1 MASGFNISTFKSRGL
16 TLGGAR
22 PALFEVF
29 LRIPTGVA
37 ADQSSADKF
46 RFTCSAA
53 QLPAASVG
61 SIDVGYF
68 GRKIKIAGDRTFQDW
83 SVTIMNDEDFLV
95 RSMFEKWS
103 NSLNRLESNVRD
115 TAYSGNENSYKTD
128 LSVIQY
134 GKDGSLIRQYDIIG
148 AFPTTVDAISLNW
161 DSASQ
166 IETFGVTFSYDY
178 WLPANETINSYASQ
192 ATTPVST

>member
-1 MASGFNISTFKSRGL
+1 MASGFNISTFKARGL

-29 LRIPTGVA
+29 LRIPDGVG

-53 QLPAASVG
+53 QLPAATTG

-68 GRKIKIAGDRTFQDW
+68 GRKIKVSGDRTFTDW
-83 SVTIMNDEDFLV
+83 SVNIMNDEDFLV

-115 TAYSGNENSYKTD
+115 AAYSNNENSYKTD

-134 GKDGSLIRQYDIIG
+134 GKDGSVIRQYDIIG
-148 AFPTTVDAISLNW
+148 AFPTSIDAISLNW
-161 DSASQ
+161 DSAST
-166 IETFGVTFSYDY
+166 IESFGVTFAYDY
-178 WLPANETINSYASQ
+178 WLPVNESINAYGGQ
-192 ATTPVST
+192 AVTPVST

>member
-68 GRKIKIAGDRTFQDW
+68 GRKIKIAGDRTFQYW

-192 ATTPVST
+192 ATTPVTT